1 MKLVNLSELSTDIL
15 NKDCI
20 FNETIKGK
28 IIAVNP
34 STDEILVMRH
44 DGTGHTASNY
54 EYLIS
59 QGYILS
65 MSEYEYEECR
75 KKSNLY
81 YVEMYEV
88 NGIITQS
95 NLPKIIITVDKDNKI
110 AINKQYN
117 GSFVYRLGHLVFN
130 QARRVRFPYELQH

>member
-1 MKLVNLSELSTDIL
+1 MNIAKVTEISSVLLGRECV
-15 NKDCI
+15 
-20 FNETIKGK
+20 FNEKIVGK

-44 DGTGHTASNY
+44 DGVGHNASDY
-54 EYLIS
+54 EYLVS

-110 AINKQYN
+110 AINKQ
-117 GSFVYRLGHLVFN
+117 
-130 QARRVRFPYELQH
+130 

>member
-1 MKLVNLSELSTDIL
+1 MNLVNLSELSTDIL
-15 NKDCI
+15 NRECI

-28 IIAVNP
+28 IIGINP
-34 STDEILVMRH
+34 SIDEMLVMRH
-44 DGTGHTASNY
+44 DGIGHAASNY

-81 YVEMYEV
+81 YVNLDEI

-110 AINKQYN
+110 AINKQ
-117 GSFVYRLGHLVFN
+117 
-130 QARRVRFPYELQH
+130 

>member
-1 MKLVNLSELSTDIL
+1 MNLVNLSELSTDIL

-81 YVEMYEV
+81 YVHIDEID
-88 NGIITQS
+88 GIIVLDE
-95 NLPKIIITVDKDNKI
+95 LPKIIIEVDKSNKLSI
-110 AINKQYN
+110 VKK
-117 GSFVYRLGHLVFN
+117 
-130 QARRVRFPYELQH
+130 

>member
-15 NKDCI
+15 NRECI

-28 IIAVNP
+28 IIAVNTT
-34 STDEILVMRH
+34 TDEMLVMRH

-59 QGYILS
+59 QGYILL

-88 NGIITQS
+88 NGIITQG
-95 NLPKIIITVDKDNKI
+95 NLPKIIIEVDKSNKLSI
-110 AINKQYN
+110 IKK
-117 GSFVYRLGHLVFN
+117 
-130 QARRVRFPYELQH
+130 

>member
-15 NKDCI
+15 NRECI

-34 STDEILVMRH
+34 STDGILVMRH
-44 DGTGHTASNY
+44 DGIGHTASNY

-81 YVEMYEV
+81 YVVMYEV

-110 AINKQYN
+110 AINKQ
-117 GSFVYRLGHLVFN
+117 
-130 QARRVRFPYELQH
+130 

>member
-1 MKLVNLSELSTDIL
+1 MNLVNLSELSTDIL

-20 FNETIKGK
+20 FNETVKGK
-28 IIAVNP
+28 IIAVNTT
-34 STDEILVMRH
+34 TDEMLVMRH
-44 DGTGHTASNY
+44 DGTGHTASDY

-81 YVEMYEV
+81 YVNLDEI

-110 AINKQYN
+110 AINKQ
-117 GSFVYRLGHLVFN
+117 
-130 QARRVRFPYELQH
+130 

>member
-1 MKLVNLSELSTDIL
+1 MNLVNLSELSTDIL

-81 YVEMYEV
+81 YVHIDEID
-88 NGIITQS
+88 GIIVLDE
-95 NLPKIIITVDKDNKI
+95 LPKIIIKVDENNKLSVV
-110 AINKQYN
+110 K
-117 GSFVYRLGHLVFN
+117 
-130 QARRVRFPYELQH
+130 E

>member
-15 NKDCI
+15 NRECI

-28 IIAVNP
+28 IIGINP

-65 MSEYEYEECR
+65 MSEYEYGESREKR
-75 KKSNLY
+75 NLY

-110 AINKQYN
+110 AINKQ
-117 GSFVYRLGHLVFN
+117 
-130 QARRVRFPYELQH
+130 